1 MAERHNTGWLRWGRR
16 LLRWLGPALLLGLLW
31 RSDLA
36 LVAQTLA
43 RAEPLPIGLALALA
57 LPFAVCKGWRWQVA
71 LRMLG
76 ARLPLAVATRLW
88 CAGFLWGA
96 LTPAQSGDL
105 ARAWCLRRSGLPL
118 RLGLLSLALERCS
131 DLALT
136 LAVALLAGLLVWAPT
151 TLSAIWLPAGLVL
164 TAALLLWRLPWL
176 WQRLIAPRCG
186 AGLPLTLDLRLAP
199 ALGLVSALALSWT
212 YLRIGLLCA
221 ALDLALAPG
230 LLIAMTAWLA
240 LLGPLAPAGLG
251 TRDALLIM
259 ALRAGEVPAPR
270 LLEQALALST
280 LILLLNLEQMALG
293 ACCALRLPAPP
304 AVSAAAEVAAGAAPH
319 SRLPRCAAQRTPPVT
334 ETRSS

>member
-1 MAERHNTGWLRWGRR
+1 MADLHHGRWRAWGRR
-16 LLRWLGPALLLGLLW
+16 LVRLMGPALLLIMLW

-36 LVAQTLA
+36 LVARTLA

-57 LPFAVCKGWRWQVA
+57 LPFAVCKGWRWQLA

-96 LTPAQSGDL
+96 LTPGQSGDL

-118 RLGLLSLALERCS
+118 RLGLFSLALERCS

-136 LAVALLAGLLVWAPT
+136 LAVALLGGLLVWSPT
-151 TLSAIWLPAGLVL
+151 ALQAIWLPAGLVL
-164 TAALLLWRLPWL
+164 AASLLLWRLPWL
-176 WQRLIAPRCG
+176 WQRLIAPRRSD
-186 AGLPLTLDLRLAP
+186 GLPIALDLRLAP

-212 YLRIGLLCA
+212 YLRIGLVCA

-251 TRDALLIM
+251 TRDALLIV
-259 ALRAGEVPAPR
+259 ALRAAAVPEAL
-270 LLEQALALST
+270 LLEQALALSA

-293 ACCALRLPAPP
+293 ALCALRLPMP
-304 AVSAAAEVAAGAAPH
+304 AAATPASAEAVVPAP
-319 SRLPRCAAQRTPPVT
+319 
-334 ETRSS
+334 